1 MSQVTTQS
9 QVTNHKPR
17 RREVALPMQMDG
29 QRVSGLIW
37 GLYGKGRRV
46 LGCVVWVKE
55 SCSGPGLCRDGAAG
69 RFEMESY
76 VLQSQGE
83 GRLGRAGLEECSA
96 GMRWWLPRRD
106 GEACLIITLITICII
121 KWLLFP

>member
-1 MSQVTTQS
+1 MSQITAQS

-46 LGCVVWVKE
+46 LGCVVWVGE
-55 SCSGPGLCRDGAAG
+55 SCSMPGLCRDGAAG

-76 VLQSQGE
+76 VLQSKGE
-83 GRLGRAGLEECSA
+83 GRLGRTGLEESCTELLCWMS
-96 GMRWWLPRRD
+96 GRD
-106 GEACLIITLITICII
+106 
-121 KWLLFP
+121 